1 MENDGGQAT
10 RSRGG
15 EKEVREINEVQKLK
29 VESSKNRDFER
40 EQIRMAVCDIILI
53 KMRIE
58 RTRRED
64 KRGERFRKDGRR
76 GAKKSKGL
84 GWTGAEE
91 DTFVKRAAVTN
102 WRSFKVTRRA
112 TIKARLDE
120 HDWTGLITARAGAS
134 PVGRRHQTSISWA
147 RCVLIAFTCLK
158 PRDCRPPDLRR
169 LSRICR
175 FGAFSL
181 SLSLSTCRFLKEIN
195 NMRSPAELK
204 PAQTFQISGNKP
216 SDGLTVSSANINY
229 KSRSVWQD
237 NLQKRDTGASIM
249 HTGVKWNI
257 KPAGSSG
264 RGRGYLQ
271 PSTTCRVKVSFAD
284 MRPSTSQPFDTCR
297 FVTPVGGCWRDSPGF
312 CEALLPLDSALAP
325 GEKVNVSSATRA
337 LVIVPVTEPIQLLC
351 CREGSRDRWACIH
364 YPIFPGDA
372 GLK

>member
-1 MENDGGQAT
+1 MENDGGQDT

-15 EKEVREINEVQKLK
+15 EKEVREINEVPKLK
-29 VESSKNRDFER
+29 VEPSKNRDFEP
-40 EQIRMAVCDIILI
+40 EQIRMAVWDIILI

-64 KRGERFRKDGRR
+64 KRDEHCRKDGRR
-76 GAKKSKGL
+76 GAKKSKGGG
-84 GWTGAEE
+84 GWTGAEK
-91 DTFVKRAAVTN
+91 DRFVKRAAVTN

-120 HDWTGLITARAGAS
+120 HDW
-134 PVGRRHQTSISWA
+134 RRRQTSISWA

-158 PRDCRPPDLRR
+158 PRHCRPPDLRR

-195 NMRSPAELK
+195 NTRSPAGLK
-204 PAQTFQISGNKP
+204 PAQTFQISGNKL

-237 NLQKRDTGASIM
+237 NLQKRNTGASIM
-249 HTGVKWNI
+249 HTGAKWNI

-284 MRPSTSQPFDTCR
+284 MRPSISQPFDTCR
-297 FVTPVGGCWRDSPGF
+297 FVTPSGRVLAWLAGVF
-312 CEALLPLDSALAP
+312 EALPPDRP
-325 GEKVNVSSATRA
+325 R
-337 LVIVPVTEPIQLLC
+337 
-351 CREGSRDRWACIH
+351 REG
-364 YPIFPGDA
+364 
-372 GLK
+372 